1 VRDARRLQR
10 RSSWRQLTLG
20 GDRHQ
25 DRLVHAGR
33 LSVRPTAMIS
43 ALALDRNH
51 RDTGM
56 PRRYREVARSLT
68 PVSGH
73 LDPGQASG
81 EQRTVASAPAVAARP
96 SRPAPAGQCL
106 ACVGRGRLDGGQEG
120 RGPTGAGTGGGSALG
135 TGRLGVRRAGAAG
148 RATANK
154 GTSTGSS
161 RRAAGR
167 LRCPR
172 AATLARRPTRAVRAC
187 WRPSWARL
195 SGVTWMRSGQRFVD
209 AECKRFGLYQRPE
222 EVSRS
227 GHCGPHILVQNVD
240 CSP

>member
-1 VRDARRLQR
+1 MSCCLAAPPPLTPGGLALLADYYGAPSGSAQRSGAAFDTWDSTGTQQRDLDRFTCRCGTGSGPSGR
-10 RSSWRQLTLG
+10 RSAAAARPAWSLMGALHQLPGVGATKASKLFARKRPRLRPIYDSVVAEVMDTRQQ
-20 GDRHQ
+20 HWE
-25 DRLVHAGR
+25 
-33 LSVRPTAMIS
+33 PT
-43 ALALDRNH
+43 
-51 RDTGM
+51 
-56 PRRYREVARSLT
+56 
-68 PVSGH
+68 
-73 LDPGQASG
+73 GQASG

-187 WRPSWARL
+187 WRPS
-195 SGVTWMRSGQRFVD
+195 
-209 AECKRFGLYQRPE
+209 
-222 EVSRS
+222 
-227 GHCGPHILVQNVD
+227 
-240 CSP
+240 